1 MAASTDDAPQHPLRL
16 TLLAS
21 VVLLFVLALL
31 SRLWFLQILAGARF
45 DELSQSQA
53 VRLVTTEAP
62 RGQVLGSEGEPLIGN
77 RAAPTVVVDRQV
89 LLDGNGDPR
98 SDGAEQVL
106 ADLAQL
112 LGITVE
118 EILER
123 LDSVRYSPY
132 SPVPVMEDVPAQ
144 VRFYIQE
151 RREFFPGVDVIDLP
165 VRTYPQGTLA
175 AHLLGYTNEISSDQ
189 LQDPAF
195 VGYRQGEKVG
205 RGGLEQSYEFDLQ
218 GAEGTNRLAVSARG
232 TVLEVLST
240 IPPTPGNDLVTNL
253 DLELQ
258 ADVEAALENGI
269 LSSRSIVRRDGRNLE
284 SVAGS
289 AVVLDPR
296 DGAVKA
302 MASWPTFDPS
312 AFSDG
317 LTEAEFAA
325 IFDTAVA
332 DEVPAINRA
341 IQGSYPPGSVYKT
354 VSGAAALEAGLIT
367 PSTTVPCP
375 SSWDL
380 GTITFN
386 NWNQRSEGAMDLS
399 TALKRSCDTFF
410 YELAYQQYA
419 REESALDNGE
429 QDVTELFA
437 ETAHGFGFGRELG
450 IDLPAEQDGVIP
462 SREWKADYWERTR
475 ANNCALAD
483 EAAETAR
490 DNPSASAQY
499 ALQLYTELC
508 QDGYR
513 YRGGDAV
520 NASIGQGDV
529 LTTPLQV
536 AASYAA
542 VANGGTLFQP
552 RVGDR
557 IVAPDGTLVRE
568 IEPTA
573 LGQLPVSE
581 AGLAEIRQGLEE
593 VVMDAGGTATSAFT
607 TFPLD
612 EIPVAGKTGTA
623 ELGSQIP
630 YAWFA
635 AYAPADDPE
644 YVVVVSVE
652 RGGGGSQTAAPIAA
666 RILQAAFGLD
676 VDPFAAGDEILD

>member
-1 MAASTDDAPQHPLRL
+1 MAALTDDAPQNPLRL

-31 SRLWFLQILAGARF
+31 SRLWFLQILAGSRF
-45 DELSQSQA
+45 DELSQDQA

-62 RGQVLGSEGEPLIGN
+62 RGRILTAGGDPLVAN

-89 LLDGNGDPR
+89 LLDGNGEPR
-98 SDGAEQVL
+98 TDGAARVL
-106 ADLAQL
+106 EDLAQL
-112 LGITVE
+112 LGLTVE
-118 EILER
+118 EIFEQ
-123 LDSVRYSPY
+123 LDSVRYSPF
-132 SPVPVMEDVPAQ
+132 SPVPVLEDVPPE

-151 RREFFPGVDVIDLP
+151 HREFFPGVDVIDLP
-165 VRTYPQGTLA
+165 VRTYPQGITA
-175 AHLLGYTNEISSDQ
+175 AHLLGYTNEISPEQ
-189 LQDPAF
+189 LEDPDF
-195 VGYRQGEKVG
+195 VAYRQGEKVG

-218 GAEGTNRLAVSARG
+218 GQEGTNRLSVSARG

-240 IPPTPGNDLVTNL
+240 IPPTPGDDLITSI

-258 ADVEAALENGI
+258 QATEQILEQGI
-269 LSSRSIVRRDGRNLE
+269 LASRNIVRRDGRNLE

-296 DGAVKA
+296 DGSVRA
-302 MASWPTFDPS
+302 MASWPTFDPA
-312 AFSDG
+312 AFADG
-317 LTEAEFAA
+317 LTPEEFEA

-332 DEVPAINRA
+332 EEVPAINRA
-341 IQGSYPPGSVYKT
+341 IQGAYPPGSMFKI
-354 VSGAAALEAGLIT
+354 VSGAAALDAGLIT
-367 PSTTVPCP
+367 PNSTDRCP
-375 SSWDL
+375 SSWQL
-380 GTITFN
+380 GNITFN
-386 NWNQRSEGAMDLS
+386 NWNRYSEGAMDLS
-399 TALKRSCDTFF
+399 TALMRSCDTFF
-410 YELAYQQYA
+410 YELAYQQWV
-419 REESALDNGE
+419 REENALDDGE
-429 QDVTELFA
+429 SIEEKWA
-437 ETAHGFGFGRELG
+437 EISHDFGFGRTLG

-462 SREWKADYWERTR
+462 SREWKEEYWERTR
-475 ANNCALAD
+475 ANNCNLAD
-483 EAAETAR
+483 QAAQTAAA
-490 DNPSASAQY
+490 NPTPGTQY

-513 YRGGDAV
+513 FRGGDAV

-542 VANGGTLFQP
+542 VANGGTLWQP
-552 RVGDR
+552 QVGDR
-557 IVAPDGTLVRE
+557 VVAPDGEVVRE
-568 IEPTA
+568 VEPVR
-573 LGQLPVSE
+573 LGTLPVSE
-581 AGLAEIRQGLEE
+581 AGLAEIQQGLED
-593 VVMDAGGTATSAFT
+593 VVMGARGTGRSAFA

-612 EIPVAGKTGTA
+612 EVPVAGKTGTA

-635 AYAPADDPE
+635 AYAPADDPQ

-666 RILQAAFGLD
+666 RILQAAFGYE

>member
-1 MAASTDDAPQHPLRL
+1 MAAPIDEAPQNPLRL

-62 RGQVLGSEGEPLIGN
+62 RGEVLAANGEPLISN

-89 LLDGNGDPR
+89 LLDGNGEPR
-98 SDGAEQVL
+98 SEGAARVL
-106 ADLAQL
+106 EDLAQL

-118 EILER
+118 DILER
-123 LDSVRYSPY
+123 LASVRYSPY

-165 VRTYPQGTLA
+165 VRTYPQGTTA
-175 AHLLGYTNEISSDQ
+175 AHLLGYTNEISPDQ

-218 GAEGTNRLAVSARG
+218 GIEGTNRLAVSARG

-240 IPPTPGNDLVTNL
+240 IPPTPGDDLVTNI

-258 ADVEAALENGI
+258 TATERILEQGI
-269 LSSRSIVRRDGRNLE
+269 LASRNIVRRDGRNLE

-296 DGAVKA
+296 DGAVRA
-302 MASWPTFDPS
+302 MASWPTFDPA

-317 LTEAEFAA
+317 LTEQEFAA
-325 IFDTAVA
+325 IFDTAVQ

-341 IQGSYPPGSVYKT
+341 IQGAYPPGSVYKI
-354 VSGAAALEAGLIT
+354 VSGAAALDAGLIT
-367 PSTTVPCP
+367 AGSTVPCP
-375 SSWDL
+375 GAWQL
-380 GTITFN
+380 GSITFN
-386 NWNQRSEGAMDLS
+386 NWNPRNEGSMDLAR
-399 TALKRSCDTFF
+399 ALMRSCDTFF
-410 YELAYQQYA
+410 YELAYQQWV
-419 REESALDNGE
+419 REENALDAGE
-429 QDVTELFA
+429 DDVATKFA
-437 ETAHGFGFGRELG
+437 EIAHEFGFGRELG

-462 SREWKADYWERTR
+462 SREWKEDYWERTR
-475 ANNCALAD
+475 ANNCTLAD
-483 EAAETAR
+483 RAAVVVAESPT
-490 DNPSASAQY
+490 PSNQY

-513 YRGGDAV
+513 FRGGDAV

-536 AASYAA
+536 AAAYAA
-542 VANGGTLFQP
+542 VANGGTLWQP
-552 RVGDR
+552 RIGDR
-557 IVAPDGTLVRE
+557 VVAPDGTLVRE
-568 IEPTA
+568 VEPVP
-573 LGQLPVSE
+573 LGRLPVQD
-581 AGLAEIRQGLEE
+581 AGLAEIQQGLED
-593 VVMDAGGTATSAFT
+593 VVMVPGGTGRSAFA

-635 AYAPADDPE
+635 SYAPADDPE